1 MMSGALIPF
10 TATFCRFHL
19 CERRFQMAILFSVT
33 SKRIE
38 IASLGKPIEA
48 YDLPKMSLLDF
59 SSGFFIR
66 PTRLAF
72 CNAS

>member
-1 MMSGALIPF
+1 
-10 TATFCRFHL
+10 
-19 CERRFQMAILFSVT
+19 MAILFSVT

-59 SSGFFIR
+59 SIGFFIR